1 MGKTGLYDLDPDQ
14 VESEDEEDEKSFRA
28 EAEKETPGPGSVII
42 NRIIDRIQSLSSSVM
57 MLQVQ
62 AE

>member
-14 VESEDEEDEKSFRA
+14 VESEDEEDEKFFRA